1 MSHSLFKQSSAKS
14 EIVQMTNKEEPKEPA
29 KLGLFSNLFS
39 KNDSLPKPE
48 KQREEKEEIKSKE
61 QEQEQPKI
69 SLFSSIVGKQSESL
83 FTNSNSLFSKSSGLF
98 NQSLF
103 AENLNHSKL
112 FANIVRPEKKEE
124 VQPKEE
130 PKLVVKPKQS
140 SLFNAFS
147 NSVTPNSSSGGYIDF
162 ILIERNL

>member
-1 MSHSLFKQSSAKS
+1 M
-14 EIVQMTNKEEPKEPA
+14 
-29 KLGLFSNLFS
+29 
-39 KNDSLPKPE
+39 
-48 KQREEKEEIKSKE
+48 
-61 QEQEQPKI
+61 
-69 SLFSSIVGKQSESL
+69 FSSLVGKQSESL
-83 FTNSNSLFSKSSGLF
+83 FANSNSLFSNNSGLF

-112 FANIVRPEKKEE
+112 FADIVRPEKKEE
-124 VQPKEE
+124 VKPKEEE

-162 ILIERNL
+162 ILIERDL